1 MKVTDLIALRDF
13 TTVESHGVIRGI
25 AGQPVGPVMY
35 STAERLVK
43 MKLARRKRTKKDVG
57 DKQWQQQDQ
66 DRSQ

>member
-43 MKLARRKRTKKDVG
+43 MKLARRKRTKKG
-57 DKQWQQQDQ
+57 EKQWQQQDQ